1 MQTSMIKL
9 VRVTVAGDDALQL
22 VFSDG
27 TAALWSAADLIA
39 RDTVMTRP
47 LADPAYLARAFI
59 ESGALAWPNGFK
71 LSADSLYCRLGLA
84 DEQVLSAACPPP
96 KTLSFQSAGYR
107 RRVCTTVSTSTS
119 LSAARE

>member
-27 TAALWSAADLIA
+27 AQALWSAADLIA

-47 LADPAYLARAFI
+47 LSDPAYFARAFI
-59 ESGALAWPNGFK
+59 ESGALAWPNGFE
-71 LSADSLYCRLGLA
+71 LSADSLHHRLGLT
-84 DEQVLSAACPPP
+84 DEQTLSAA
-96 KTLSFQSAGYR
+96 
-107 RRVCTTVSTSTS
+107 
-119 LSAARE
+119 